1 MPQLWSN
8 DYVYVDKSSRQN
20 FYVFLGSEGRIQ
32 TNDLINNNNITTILD
47 YGCGY
52 SNSIQYSCNHFNIT
66 NIQISKY
73 DPFIPEYSTYPNTT
87 FDLVVCH
94 NVLQFVEYQFIN
106 DTVQDIANLTNK
118 LALFNISIPTSIVIS
133 NTVYDTPTTVSN
145 SNPVISKYINAL
157 QAANLNI
164 IDSKINTVEDR
175 LKILVADTTDEVKA
189 SIASSNTLV
198 LTILASKV

>member
-52 SNSIQYSCNHFNIT
+52 SNSIQY
-66 NIQISKY
+66 
-73 DPFIPEYSTYPNTT
+73 IPEYSTYPNTT